1 MNIQFKEQKMNLKIG
16 SHITWVSAAGN
27 LDGKITNIVLSPS
40 ASGAITPWIDI
51 AISDRKSTRL
61 CANDSYLKMM
71 RVEDITDIM
80 VSA

>member
-1 MNIQFKEQKMNLKIG
+1 MNLKIG
-16 SHITWVSAAGN
+16 SHVTWVSAAGN

-51 AISDRKSTRL
+51 AISDRNFTRL
-61 CANDSYLKMM
+61 CASDSYLKMM

-80 VSA
+80 VAA